1 MRALY
6 TFIYSKPLQT
16 LVVRNY
22 FSEVVASHSLKEEA
36 MKGQATFFEE
46 DSGLTWSLAL
56 NADGS
61 ERVSLINLDGKV
73 LLSQVLSADLD
84 LVIHEVLR
92 NELSSIQINA
102 AGVRMEVQDF
112 SGQLLHRSH
121 QLYQQR
127 PYLVA

>member
-22 FSEVVASHSLKEEA
+22 FSEVVASHSLKEESS
-36 MKGQATFFEE
+36 FFEP
-46 DSGLTWSLAL
+46 DSGLTWSLTV
-56 NADGS
+56 NAEGA
-61 ERVSLINLDGKV
+61 ERVLLSNLDGKI
-73 LLSQVLSADLD
+73 LLSQALPADLD
-84 LVIHEVLR
+84 LAIHEILR

-102 AGVRMEVQDF
+102 AGVRVEVQDF
-112 SGQLLHRSH
+112 AGQLLHRSH
-121 QLYQQR
+121 QIYQQR